1 MLAKKIILVEDN
13 KSDID
18 LTLRAFKKAN
28 IQNPIVI
35 LEDGKDAL
43 DYLFCQDK
51 YATNDI
57 NEQPELIL
65 LDLKLPIIDG
75 IQVLKEIRN
84 NKKTR
89 HYIVIILTSSKEE
102 SDLVTSYDLGVN
114 SYIRKPVDFTEFV
127 DVIKQIGMY
136 WILLNESPNSIN

>member
-1 MLAKKIILVEDN
+1 MNTKKIILIEDN

-18 LTLRAFKKAN
+18 LTLRAFKKAQ
-28 IQNPIVI
+28 IQHPIVV
-35 LEDGKDAL
+35 LEDGKEAL
-43 DYLFCQDK
+43 DYLFCQED
-51 YATNDI
+51 YASNDI
-57 NEQPELIL
+57 SDEPKLIL

-84 NKKTR
+84 NEKTR

-102 SDLVTSYDLGVN
+102 SDLIMSYNLGVN
-114 SYIRKPVDFTEFV
+114 SYIRKPIDFTEFV
-127 DVIKQIGMY
+127 DVIKQIGNY

>member
-51 YATNDI
+51 YAANDI

-75 IQVLKEIRN
+75 IQVLKEIRS

-127 DVIKQIGMY
+127 DVIKQIGVY

>member
-1 MLAKKIILVEDN
+1 MLAKKIILIEDN

-28 IQNPIVI
+28 IHNPIVI

-43 DYLFCQDK
+43 DYIFCQEK
-51 YATNDI
+51 YADNDSI
-57 NEQPELIL
+57 EEPELIL

-84 NKKTR
+84 NEKTR

-102 SDLVTSYDLGVN
+102 SDLITSYNLGVN

-127 DVIKQIGMY
+127 DVIKQIGIY

>member
-75 IQVLKEIRN
+75 IQVLKEIRS